1 MCVSLYSEA
10 MHCFAVLIMGS
21 DGLCYSKTCSQV
33 VEFFHFACTSED
45 INNLA
50 HALMLKETMNSVMF
64 PVMDKIMIALCDVAK
79 DNADVP
85 MLSRTHG
92 QVCSFVHLL
101 HILRINIYCGM

>member
-1 MCVSLYSEA
+1 
-10 MHCFAVLIMGS
+10 
-21 DGLCYSKTCSQV
+21 
-33 VEFFHFACTSED
+33 
-45 INNLA
+45 
-50 HALMLKETMNSVMF
+50 MNSVMF